1 MDTNT
6 LKHQILGLLRQNAR
20 LAAGQIA
27 ERLQAPV
34 AQVQALI
41 AEMEKDRTILG
52 YTALIDEEKAGLD
65 AVRAIIEVEVQ
76 PQRDLGF
83 NHTAQMISQFPEVQ
97 AVYLVSGRYDLRVEV
112 VGESLQDV
120 AFFVASKLAPI
131 EGIKATATHFLLK
144 KYKETGFL
152 SLQEQKYERLK
163 IVP

>member
-1 MDTNT
+1 MDTTT
-6 LKHQILGLLRQNAR
+6 LKQQIVALLRQNAR
-20 LAAGQIA
+20 LPESQIA
-27 ERLQAPV
+27 ERLQVPAARV
-34 AQVQALI
+34 KALI

-52 YTALIDEEKAGLD
+52 YTALIDEEKAGFNK
-65 AVRAIIEVEVQ
+65 VRAIIEVEVQ

-112 VGESLQDV
+112 VGDSLQDV

-152 SLQEQKYERLK
+152 SMQEQKYERLK
-163 IVP
+163 VVP